1 MGERSN
7 ILDTLLQQMEDME
20 NNLLAIIEEKGQTLL
35 DQKNQSDLLLYNVLP
50 KYGVLDAQ

>member
-35 DQKNQSDLLLYNVLP
+35 DQKNQSDLLLYSVLP
-50 KYGVLDAQ
+50 KYGMLDAQ

>member
-20 NNLLAIIEEKGQTLL
+20 LNLQAIVDEKGEMLL
-35 DQKNQSDLLLYNVLP
+35 DEKNRSDELLYSVLP
-50 KYGVLDAQ
+50 K